1 MRILACVFLAAVAVA
16 GLLAAFDVHA
26 VAAPAAVSLAG
37 VMATPAVL
45 ARTTALYGLPL
56 GTPMMD
62 ITASIA
68 SLEAKRAD
76 LVAQCDELA
85 AAAEEGGDLTDE
97 QVEAI
102 DTLTAEIAG
111 VDKKIEA
118 FKKLLP
124 QGQGRKTAPDAGVK
138 PAEGGRRRVEP
149 TVRDSQRHNFGN
161 LGEFAMSV
169 RALQLGDR
177 ESDGVKK
184 LMNAATTYGNEG
196 IGSDGGFLV
205 PPDFSAAIWKKVEA
219 EENLMARCTELTPEG
234 NSMTIP
240 KDETTPWGTTGVRVY
255 WEPEAAAATASKG
268 VFESSTFRLHKLM
281 ALAPVSDEMLED
293 ARGFESW
300 LMAKVPGLMSH
311 KINSAIVSGTGVGQP
326 LGILNSPS
334 LVSVAKETSQPADT
348 VWFTNITK
356 MFARMYAPWR
366 RNAVWLINQD
376 LEPSLAGMAFQ
387 ATGASSMLPGTSAV
401 PAYLPANGLSGSPYA
416 TLMARPVIPLE
427 ACKAIGD
434 QGDIILVD
442 LRQYWLLRKAAG
454 MRSDTS
460 IHLYFDQAVTAF
472 RFVFR
477 VNGQPAWSS
486 TIARENGSNTLS
498 WAVALDAR

>member
-1 MRILACVFLAAVAVA
+1 MLKRATPLAALG
-16 GLLAAFDVHA
+16 GLLLGAAYASPVNSRSAIFMA
-26 VAAPAAVSLAG
+26 
-37 VMATPAVL
+37 ATPA
-45 ARTTALYGLPL
+45 
-56 GTPMMD
+56 D
-62 ITASIA
+62 QIA
-68 SLEAKRAD
+68 GFETKRGEIEAK
-76 LVAQCDELA
+76 AQSILDSL
-85 AAAEEGGDLTDE
+85 GDGVELTDE
-97 QVEAI
+97 QA
-102 DTLTAEIAG
+102 DEIAG
-111 VDKKIEA
+111 YTTEMESIDKRITA
-118 FKKLLP
+118 LQALLP
-124 QGQGRKTAPDAGVK
+124 KGTGRKTAPEPQNKAGVDGK
-138 PAEGGRRRVEP
+138 PQNKVAA
-149 TVRDSQRHNFGN
+149 TVRDSARRNFDH

-177 ESDGVKK
+177 DSDGVKK
-184 LMNAATTYGNEG
+184 LMNAVTTYGNEG
-196 IGSDGGFLV
+196 VGSDGGFLV
-205 PPDFSAAIWKKVEA
+205 PPDFASAIWKKVEA
-219 EENLMARCTELTPEG
+219 EENLMSRCTELTPEG

-268 VFESSTFRLHKLM
+268 SFESSTFRLYKLM

-311 KINSAIVSGTGVGQP
+311 KINSAIVAGTGAGQP

-334 LVSVAKETSQPADT
+334 LISVAKETSQPADT

-356 MFARMYAPWR
+356 MYSRIYAPWR
-366 RNAVWLINQD
+366 RNMVWLINQD

-401 PAYLPANGLSGSPYA
+401 PAYLPANGLSASPYA
-416 TLMARPVIPLE
+416 SLMGRPVLPLE

-434 QGDIILVD
+434 QGDIIGVD

>member
-1 MRILACVFLAAVAVA
+1 MHIENALAGANSFVRPALGVMMM
-16 GLLAAFDVHA
+16 
-26 VAAPAAVSLAG
+26 APAQSVEEMQARVDAIVASADAFRTRIDAG
-37 VMATPAVL
+37 
-45 ARTTALYGLPL
+45 
-56 GTPMMD
+56 
-62 ITASIA
+62 
-68 SLEAKRAD
+68 E
-76 LVAQCDELA
+76 
-85 AAAEEGGDLTDE
+85 DLTDE
-97 QVEAI
+97 ETVQIEDEASELERLQKQI
-102 DTLTAEIAG
+102 KAR
-111 VDKKIEA
+111 
-118 FKKLLP
+118 KLLEP
-124 QGQGRKTAPDAGVK
+124 KGQGRKTAPEPQAAAGDKRVV
-138 PAEGGRRRVEP
+138 PAQA
-149 TVRDSQRHNFGN
+149 RDTARHNFGN

-177 ESDGVKK
+177 ESDPVKK
-184 LMNAATTYGNEG
+184 LMAAATTYGNEG
-196 IGSDGGFLV
+196 IGADGGFLV
-205 PPDFSAAIWKKVEA
+205 PPDFASAIWKKVEA

-311 KINSAIVSGTGVGQP
+311 KINSAIVSGTGAGQP

-348 VWFTNITK
+348 VWFSNITK
-356 MFARMYAPWR
+356 MYSRMYAPWR

-416 TLMARPVIPLE
+416 TLMGRPVIPLE
-427 ACKAIGD
+427 ACKAAGD

-442 LRQYWLLRKAAG
+442 LKQYWLLRKAAG

-486 TIARENGSNTLS
+486 SIARENGSNTLS